1 MTKTPQLLT
10 VKLWDSVN
18 ILGSTC
24 APRSCSRGWPWRSW
38 SRAGRC
44 RCGWW
49 SSAPSL
55 WTAPSSRS
63 SPRTPWWAASWSD
76 RTPCIAATP
85 CTALSHLLGVC
96 PVPGVVAPRV
106 IPGVTLETVD
116 CVPSCKWR
124 IFKVRNNIHHLLH
137 LQSVEVDNM
146 RPSLVATLVT
156 VLHNTFTDYLAVK
169 GKGESCQLNIRFAS
183 SIISSINILENRT
196 LEFYF
201 NSINKF

>member
-1 MTKTPQLLT
+1 MIDDNNSWLT
-10 VKLWDSVN
+10 VKLGDSDN
-18 ILGSTC
+18 IQCTC

-85 CTALSHLLGVC
+85 CTAPHLLGVC
-96 PVPGVVAPRV
+96 PVPGVMTPRV

-116 CVPSCKWR
+116 CVPSCKR
-124 IFKVRNNIHHLLH
+124 QIFKVRNKYPPSTTSTI
-137 LQSVEVDNM
+137 QSVEVDKM
-146 RPSLVATLVT
+146 SPSFGL
-156 VLHNTFTDYLAVK
+156 
-169 GKGESCQLNIRFAS
+169 
-183 SIISSINILENRT
+183 
-196 LEFYF
+196 
-201 NSINKF
+201 

>member
-1 MTKTPQLLT
+1 MNCTIFTQQPSHSLVGGIVVWQNTLYSGNTLY
-10 VKLWDSVN
+10 
-18 ILGSTC
+18 
-24 APRSCSRGWPWRSW
+24 WP
-38 SRAGRC
+38 
-44 RCGWW
+44 
-49 SSAPSL
+49 
-55 WTAPSSRS
+55 
-63 SPRTPWWAASWSD
+63 
-76 RTPCIAATP
+76 
-85 CTALSHLLGVC
+85 HLLGVC

-116 CVPSCKWR
+116 CVPSCKRR

-196 LEFYF
+196 LEFYC
-201 NSINKF
+201 NSINKFFGVNAMERLYAVMQ